1 MSYQKLG
8 FIFAVLLH
16 LLLLALLFYINKTIS
31 HKSKSIALNFELN
44 SILTEGEEDDD
55 TIIEKASDEA
65 PDPADKVQEVKS
77 IVEEEPPPE
86 EITEVVKEEEAAPV
100 EEVQKINN
108 AVEEALSEK
117 IVEIVKKVDEKMAEI
132 VKKVESDPV
141 YTKSVTKQVVN
152 EKHDELRETSKPE
165 SESEKVTQ
173 KYVNQYIREHFD
185 YINKSVR
192 LNISYPRRARK
203 MLMEGRVIVSFVVR
217 LDGSIKDL
225 IIKQSSGHSILDKN
239 VIRAVKRA
247 APFPPPPVEA
257 KVIIP
262 ITYRL
267 GT

>member
-1 MSYQKLG
+1 M
-8 FIFAVLLH
+8 
-16 LLLLALLFYINKTIS
+16 
-31 HKSKSIALNFELN
+31 
-44 SILTEGEEDDD
+44 
-55 TIIEKASDEA
+55 
-65 PDPADKVQEVKS
+65 
-77 IVEEEPPPE
+77 EEEPPPE
-86 EITEVVKEEEAAPV
+86 EVTEVVKEEEAAPV
-100 EEVQKINN
+100 EEVQEIKN
-108 AVEEALSEK
+108 AVEEALP
-117 IVEIVKKVDEKMAEI
+117 EKMAEI

-165 SESEKVTQ
+165 SDSEKVTQ
-173 KYVNQYIREHFD
+173 KHVNQYIRKHFD
-185 YINKSVR
+185 YINKSVH

-217 LDGSIKDL
+217 LDGSIKDI

-239 VIRAVKRA
+239 VIRAVKKA
-247 APFPPPPVEA
+247 VPFPPPPVEA

>member
-1 MSYQKLG
+1 VSNQKLG
-8 FIFAVLLH
+8 FIFSVLLH
-16 LLLLALLFYINKTIS
+16 LLLLPLLFYINKPIS
-31 HKSKSIALNFELN
+31 QKSKSIALNFELN
-44 SILTEGEEDDD
+44 SILIEGEEDDD
-55 TIIEKASDEA
+55 TIIENASDEA
-65 PDPADKVQEVKS
+65 PDPTDKVQEIKS
-77 IVEEEPPPE
+77 VVEEEPPPE
-86 EITEVVKEEEAAPV
+86 EVTEVVKEEEAAPV
-100 EEVQKINN
+100 EEVQEVNN
-108 AVEEALSEK
+108 AVEEALP
-117 IVEIVKKVDEKMAEI
+117 EKMEEI
-132 VKKVESDPV
+132 AKKVESDPV

-165 SESEKVTQ
+165 SASEKVTQ
-173 KYVNQYIREHFD
+173 NYVNQYIREHFD

-217 LDGSIKDL
+217 LDGSIKDI

-239 VIRAVKRA
+239 VIRSVKKAV
-247 APFPPPPVEA
+247 PFPPPPVEA